1 MAKSVVVQEK
11 FRKYCAI
18 CGKPITEEHHLI
30 GGRNRH
36 LCDLDGLVI
45 SLCNEH
51 HTGSNCSAHHCK
63 EFKRLCNMLAEVAW
77 IKEQYKEMCKQAGI
91 EIPEEV
97 LIGQFISR
105 YGENYL

>member
-1 MAKSVVVQEK
+1 
-11 FRKYCAI
+11 
-18 CGKPITEEHHLI
+18 
-30 GGRNRH
+30 
-36 LCDLDGLVI
+36 
-45 SLCNEH
+45 
-51 HTGSNCSAHHCK
+51 
-63 EFKRLCNMLAEVAW
+63 MLAEVAW